1 MAAQTNALSKKASTR
16 KTVKDQSG
24 AGKIK
29 IGELLSKAGYI
40 TPTQLEA
47 AKKELKTSGGRLSA
61 ILRRFDYI
69 DDDTVFNFLSRQ
81 HNYTPVVIKNEPPS
95 KDALKL
101 VSYEVAK
108 QYMAFPLRMAGNT
121 LQITMA
127 EPSDSMAVEE
137 LQDTLGKELSV
148 CVSTEKDIVDAYV
161 KYYEISDEEYKTFF
175 DEATEVEEEMEV
187 TQVDDFGSIL
197 AEAADDFEIENDEEE
212 SYGDQFAASDAPIIK
227 LVNGILIK
235 AVQEGV
241 SDIHVEPYEKNM
253 QVRYR
258 KDGSLFKS
266 MNLPLNI
273 KNALVARMKILAGLD
288 ITERRVPQDGR
299 IKMRMGRNRSV
310 DFRVSSLP
318 TLFGESVVLR
328 ILDKGS
334 LNVDLTK
341 LGFEQNTFDT
351 LKRCLTR
358 PQGLLLVTGPTGSG
372 KTVTL
377 YSALNSLNSEDIKIL
392 TAEDPV
398 EFNFKGIN
406 QVNVNTEVG
415 MTFAAALKAFLRQD
429 PDIIMVGEIRDM
441 ETAEIAIKAAMTGH
455 LVFSTL
461 HTNDSAA
468 TIGRL
473 VDIGIPP
480 YMLAS
485 SVTMV
490 LAQRLGRRLCQACK
504 KVVTYEKEE
513 LLSIGFK
520 EEELDDLTIYGPA
533 GCSKCN
539 GLGYKGRVGFFELM
553 EVTDEVAKAISSEV
567 PEDQLRKI
575 SIQEGMNPLR
585 EAALIKVRE
594 GVTSVDEALRRT
606 VAHKESLPAY
616 LLNPDVEEYEDNDVV
631 IREGNTDKDFFKLIR
646 GALTVI
652 KGGKKI
658 AELTEPGE
666 YFGEMAA
673 ISGEQRTATI
683 VSQGRS
689 TVKRFPGDKIE
700 EVIEKYPEVT
710 NHLFK
715 TMTGRLKKSNQI
727 IVKLA
732 SAGSRRPPTSPPRR
746 QQPE

>member
-1 MAAQTNALSKKASTR
+1 MAIRSTEKKRSSSR
-16 KTVKDQSG
+16 KQTVKDQSG

-40 TPTQLEA
+40 TPGQLET
-47 AKKELKTSGGRLSA
+47 AKKILQKKGGRLST
-61 ILRRFDYI
+61 ILRQLEYI
-69 DDDTVFNFLSRQ
+69 DENTVINFLSRQ
-81 HNYTPVVIKNEPPS
+81 HNYPAVTIKTEPPS
-95 KDALKL
+95 KDSLKL
-101 VSYEVAK
+101 LSYEQAK
-108 QYMAFPLRMAGNT
+108 EFMAFPLRMAGNT
-121 LQITMA
+121 LQVTMA
-127 EPSDSMAVEE
+127 EPSDATAVEE
-137 LQDTLGKELSV
+137 LQNLVNKELSV
-148 CVSTEKDIVDAYV
+148 CVSTERDIVEAYQ
-161 KYYEISDEEYKTFF
+161 KYYGIDDTEAASFLGVKEEI
-175 DEATEVEEEMEV
+175 EEELDI
-187 TQVDDFGSIL
+187 TQVDDFGSIV
-197 AEAADDFEIENDEEE
+197 AEAADDFEIEADEDIET
-212 SYGDQFAASDAPIIK
+212 GDQFAASDAPIIK
-227 LVNGILIK
+227 LVNGILVK
-235 AVQEGV
+235 AVQDGA
-241 SDIHVEPYEKNM
+241 SDIHVEPYEKTM

-258 KDGSLFKS
+258 KDGSLFKT
-266 MNLPLNI
+266 MNLPLTI
-273 KNALVARMKILAGLD
+273 KNALVARMKILSGLD

-328 ILDKGS
+328 ILDKSS

-341 LGFEQNTFDT
+341 LGFEVETFEM
-351 LKRCLTR
+351 LKRCLKR

-377 YSALNSLNSEDIKIL
+377 YSALNSMNSEDIKIL

-406 QVNVNTEVG
+406 QVNVHQEVG

-429 PDIIMVGEIRDM
+429 PDIIMVGEIRDI

-461 HTNDSAA
+461 HTNDSPA

-485 SVTMV
+485 SVSMV
-490 LAQRLGRRLCQACK
+490 LSQRLGRRLCSACK
-504 KVVTYEKEE
+504 KVVEYDEAE
-513 LLSIGFK
+513 LLRVGFR
-520 EEELDDLTIYGPA
+520 EEEVSDLQIYGPN
-533 GCSKCN
+533 GCKECN
-539 GLGYKGRVGFFELM
+539 NLGYKGRVGFFELM
-553 EVTDEVAKAISSEV
+553 EITDEVAKAISAEV
-567 PEDQLRKI
+567 PEDHLRKVAV
-575 SIQEGMNPLR
+575 QEGMTPLR
-585 EAALIKVRE
+585 EASLQKVRE
-594 GVTSVDEALRRT
+594 GVTSIEEALRRT

-616 LLNPDVEEYEDNDVV
+616 MVNPDQEDYEDGDVI
-631 IREGNTDKDFFKLIR
+631 IREGNKDIDFFKLIR

-673 ISGEQRTATI
+673 MTGEQRTASI
-683 VSQGRS
+683 ISQGRS
-689 TVKRFPGDKIE
+689 TIKRFPGDKIA
-700 EVIEKYPEVT
+700 EVIEKYPDVSM
-710 NHLFK
+710 HLFE
-715 TMTGRLKKSNQI
+715 TMTKRLQKSNQI

-732 SAGSRRPPTSPPRR
+732 GGGRRPSQSPAPNR
-746 QQPE
+746 Q